1 MCSLTCVVSVFC
13 VELELFSAAERVD
26 FSFRVWDKFP
36 LLRLHPWW
44 RSFPQLCC
52 EAVGEPQAAGE
63 SSPEHF
69 SGEHSRVSSSF
80 CYFLT
85 ETSSWDWGGP
95 PHPILAIVAI
105 KITLLPSLGSLGP
118 GGGQV
123 VRGAGGGGGAGG
135 RILPALRLVGPIL
148 LGRGALRLPRPSGSV
163 RPVGFLQLLVLF
175 LGNYSTLWSPWGGG
189 GPVPPGPL

>member
-123 VRGAGGGGGAGG
+123 VRGAGG
-135 RILPALRLVGPIL
+135 
-148 LGRGALRLPRPSGSV
+148 
-163 RPVGFLQLLVLF
+163 
-175 LGNYSTLWSPWGGG
+175 WWCG
-189 GPVPPGPL
+189 GPDPPGPQVGGANFVGPGGSPAPPAIRVGLACWLSSTPRSVSW